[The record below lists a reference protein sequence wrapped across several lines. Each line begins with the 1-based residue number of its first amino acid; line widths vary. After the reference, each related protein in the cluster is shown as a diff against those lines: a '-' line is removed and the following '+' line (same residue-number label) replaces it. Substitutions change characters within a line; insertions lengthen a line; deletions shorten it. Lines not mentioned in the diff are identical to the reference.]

1 MSEFDQNFHLE
12 SLGSDN
18 TRYSQL
24 ENKLQDA
31 YDHIDKINT
40 EKESIIEEMTV
51 NKAEFFKEKEQLESK
66 LKMLHNENLTL
77 SK

>member
-1 MSEFDQNFHLE
+1 MSEFDQNFQLE
-12 SLGSDN
+12 SLGSDS

-31 YDHIDKINT
+31 YDHIDKINA

-66 LKMLHNENLTL
+66 LKMLYNENSTL

>member
-1 MSEFDQNFHLE
+1 MSEFDQNFQLE
-12 SLGSDN
+12 SLGSDS

-31 YDHIDKINT
+31 YDHIDKINA

-66 LKMLHNENLTL
+66 LKMLHNENSTL

>member
-1 MSEFDQNFHLE
+1 MSKFDQNFQLE
-12 SLGSDN
+12 SLGSDS

-31 YDHIDKINT
+31 YDHIDKINA

-66 LKMLHNENLTL
+66 LKMLHNENSTL

>member
-1 MSEFDQNFHLE
+1 MSEFDQNFQLE
-12 SLGSDN
+12 SLGSDS

-31 YDHIDKINT
+31 YDHIDKINA

-51 NKAEFFKEKEQLESK
+51 NKAEFYKEKEQLESK
-66 LKMLHNENLTL
+66 LKMLHNENSTL

>member
-12 SLGSDN
+12 SLGSDS

-31 YDHIDKINT
+31 YDHIDKINA
-40 EKESIIEEMTV
+40 EKDSIIEEMTV

-66 LKMLHNENLTL
+66 LKMLHNENSTL